1 MLRDYHSA
9 VSLYR
14 LAKDDFHADKAAL
27 HYARYMAS
35 RGGGITWCPPLLSF
49 LFPPA
54 VRVRCTP
61 WPPSSLAHLSRSP
74 VCARDVTHSRVH
86 ACVWCTTMSRFVA
99 GGAAV
104 CFFGRVM
111 VDRTD
116 CRRGRAR
123 QVHQGPRPRGCR
135 LDPRRLG
142 YANKGYLC
150 CPFFSL
156 AARDLWVKRKP

>member
-1 MLRDYHSA
+1 MQVVPTRQKCCQAEQIGLPTGTSGVCA
-9 VSLYR
+9 VVPS
-14 LAKDDFHADKAAL
+14 FWPTT
-27 HYARYMAS
+27 AR
-35 RGGGITWCPPLLSF
+35 GC
-49 LFPPA
+49 
-54 VRVRCTP
+54 VRCEGYALRHPATP

-111 VDRTD
+111 VGRTD

-156 AARDLWVKRKP
+156 AARDLWVKREP